1 MTKRNVASW
10 PKPLEVV
17 FLTNFSDPC
26 FRTIPAI
33 AQMSD
38 DIALNLTVVH
48 AYDEKRNQRA
58 QAETSVHS
66 FFPEADR
73 YGGTRRLA
81 MAGTPLDVLKRVAQC
96 QPIDLVVCPASDL
109 MGLPRPGHQSL
120 RARILR
126 ELGVPVWTIGRN
138 IDPARVGKAVRN
150 VACWV
155 DFEMGEVPQLTFAA
169 EYAVKLNARLHLF
182 YRMQEINEGLI
193 LPMIEERPLHPDGVR
208 QFVQSKLG
216 ETALEPVI
224 HVTSSGSRSAQAALA
239 RAHDV
244 DLFFTNV
251 SAWGAGPLVASGFRG
266 IDRFTCPAICVG
278 RRTKVQPWKLEPGP
292 AFRKWDAGT
301 LEEMQPA
308 LQLR

>member
-1 MTKRNVASW
+1 MVKHNTVNW

-33 AQMSD
+33 AQMAD

-48 AYDEKRNQRA
+48 AYDPKRQQRGH
-58 QAETSVHS
+58 AETSVHS

-73 YGGTRRLA
+73 YGRTRRLA
-81 MAGTPLDVLKRVAQC
+81 MPGTPLDVLKRVAQC

-109 MGLPRPGHQSL
+109 MGLPRPGHRSL

-126 ELGVPVWTIGRN
+126 ELGVPVWTIGRSA
-138 IDPARVGKAVRN
+138 DPARVGKAVRN

-155 DFEMGEVPQLTFAA
+155 DFEMGEVPHLTLAA
-169 EYAVKLNARLHLF
+169 EYAAKLKAQLHLF
-182 YRMQEINEGLI
+182 YRMPEINEGLI
-193 LPMIEERPLHPDGVR
+193 LPMIPERPLHEDGVR
-208 QFVQSKLG
+208 EFVQKKLG
-216 ETALEPVI
+216 ETATEPVI
-224 HVTSSGSRSAQAALA
+224 HVTSNGTRRAQAALA
-239 RAHDV
+239 RANDV

-251 SAWGAGPLVASGFRG
+251 LAWGAGPIMTSGFRG
-266 IDRFTCPAICVG
+266 IDRFACPAVCVG
-278 RRTKVQPWKLEPGP
+278 GKLKVQPWRLEPGP
-292 AFRKWDAGT
+292 AFRKLDV
-301 LEEMQPA
+301 LEELQPV